1 MLVRKLFFITF
12 LLIIISCK
20 DKTLKKEQSENNEKI
35 VNISENYI
43 NKINESLSPDGEKM
57 VKSWKEYERINNLLQ
72 NYQSYNVSRSLLN
85 AEELAKLAQEL
96 KDSIRISE
104 LQISSVKIRLHVI
117 HNEALRLKDM
127 SDLKKISDE
136 EVKQEKSKIFE
147 SFSALNSKINN
158 MVEQED
164 INEELKD
171 FIDEIAG
178 DSLKSRDSLMDINLE
193 EQK

>member
-35 VNISENYI
+35 VTISENYI